1 MYDIDKKSIFF
12 SDISSLNCRQT
23 LEPAVYPTS
32 PPLPHSSTDMVF
44 TAEESISVILN
55 LATLR
60 FRSNSFGRA
69 QAYTTSRL
77 SNVIFRPGKCKFRPN
92 DIVGFVRKTNAIHCH
107 RRGRPRV
114 TPEFP
119 ATPVSS
125 NFGGRFYKL
134 INNNG

>member
-1 MYDIDKKSIFF
+1 MILTKSRFFF

-32 PPLPHSSTDMVF
+32 PLPHSSTDMVF
-44 TAEESISVILN
+44 TAEESISVIFN

-60 FRSNSFGRA
+60 FRSNSFGRV

-77 SNVIFRPGKCKFRPN
+77 SNVIFRPGKCEFRPN

-107 RRGRPRV
+107 RRSSTCNTGISRHTGLLEFRRPV
-114 TPEFP
+114 LQID
-119 ATPVSS
+119 
-125 NFGGRFYKL
+125 K
-134 INNNG
+134 